1 MVEYGGVVRQG
12 SGASAGGG
20 SLDVGDDVIGA
31 FSDLF
36 ERVAALPPEILLLIA
51 GVLVVGW
58 FAMYRRTA

>member
-12 SGASAGGG
+12 SGANGGG
-20 SLDVGDDVIGA
+20 SFDVSNDVMGA

-36 ERVAALPPEILLLIA
+36 ERIAALPPEVLLLIG

-58 FAMYRRTA
+58 FALYRRTA